1 MSRSLV
7 DQLIA
12 GLGTLGLG
20 FGIGCRVTGRY
31 IYAKSIAYSAS
42 APPAWLGT
50 VQALTW
56 AGLLAFGL
64 AALTLIIRDY
74 RRRTTAESTT
84 KPG

>member
-1 MSRSLV
+1 MTGLV

-12 GLGTLGLG
+12 GLGILGLG

-31 IYAKSIAYSAS
+31 IYAKSLAYSAS

-84 KPG
+84 KAG